1 MKKKFLSLMMAAAMI
16 ATTSVSAFAAD
27 DTQNITVAPKGDSEV
42 TIPMQGDITDN
53 QGAVVPSSINVT
65 VPTAANFTVNKEG
78 VLQASDITV
87 TSHGEKVEVVTGTF
101 TDSTGEDGIQ
111 VVEPNQFANG
121 TTTVDRKKVSLQLRG
136 THKTVY
142 FKTEASGSGI
152 YGLDNSPISA
162 DSNTVLGYAVKGTP
176 LTLEMTGKA
185 GRGGAEEKAITD
197 KFTLTLK
204 IRKAR

>member
-1 MKKKFLSLMMAAAMI
+1 MKKKFLSLMMAAAVV

-78 VLQASDITV
+78 VLQASNITI

-111 VVEPNQFANG
+111 VVAPSEFTGG

-142 FKTEASGSGI
+142 FKTEATGSGT
-152 YGLDNSPISA
+152 YGLDNSPIAANS
-162 DSNTVLGYAVKGTP
+162 DTVLGYAVKGTP
-176 LTLEMTGKA
+176 LTLEMTGQA
-185 GRGGAEEKAITD
+185 GRQGEEKAITD
-197 KFTLTLK
+197 RFTLTLK

>member
-1 MKKKFLSLMMAAAMI
+1 MKKKFLSLMMAAAMV

-27 DTQNITVAPKGDSEV
+27 DTKNITVAPKGDSEV

-78 VLQASDITV
+78 VLQASDITI

-101 TDSTGEDGIQ
+101 TDSTGEEGIQ
-111 VVEPNQFANG
+111 VVNPSEFAG
-121 TTTVDRKKVSLQLRG
+121 EITSVDRKKVSLQLRG
-136 THKTVY
+136 TQKTVY

-152 YGLDNSPISA
+152 YGLDNSPILA

-185 GRGGAEEKAITD
+185 GRGGEEKAITD